1 MLRADSRFWRYNYQ
15 LQTRVVI
22 TDLSLAF
29 FNVNFRFQSNVCDG
43 CHDLLQKAMSFK
55 EVAGFSVKGN
65 TYRSFGAWVEWS
77 YKYNE
82 KV

>member
-1 MLRADSRFWRYNYQ
+1 M
-15 LQTRVVI
+15 
-22 TDLSLAF
+22 SLAF

-65 TYRSFGAWVEWS
+65 TYRSFGAWVDEVINTMKKFNLS
-77 YKYNE
+77 KE
-82 KV
+82 KSNSI